1 MIDKVQVFLCQ
12 GCDMSFV
19 EKAIQPNAVLIWKL
33 GVKNVPDSQKD
44 AAWCLVALLV
54 TFWC

>member
-19 EKAIQPNAVLIWKL
+19 EKAIQLNAVLVCKP
-33 GVKNVPDSQKD
+33 GE
-44 AAWCLVALLV
+44 
-54 TFWC
+54 